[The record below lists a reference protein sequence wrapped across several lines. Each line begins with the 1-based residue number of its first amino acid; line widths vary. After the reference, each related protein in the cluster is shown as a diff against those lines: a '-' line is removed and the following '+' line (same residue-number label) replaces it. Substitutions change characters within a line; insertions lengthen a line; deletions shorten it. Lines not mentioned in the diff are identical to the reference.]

1 MSNFLNLNSRD
12 YWKGL
17 IVAVLAVV
25 VGGLTELLNAGAFP
39 TSDQWLSIAK
49 LAVSAGFSYLLKN
62 LLTNNQDQ
70 ILTKD
75 R

>member
-1 MSNFLNLNSRD
+1 MSSFLNLNSRD

-17 IVAVLAVV
+17 IVAMLAVV
-25 VGGLTELLNAGAFP
+25 IGGLTETLDAGALP
-39 TSDQWLSIAK
+39 SSDQWISIAK
-49 LAVSAGFSYLLKN
+49 LAVSAAISYLLKN
-62 LLTNNQDQ
+62 LLTNNSDQ

>member
-25 VGGLTELLNAGAFP
+25 VGAVTELLQAGALP
-39 TSDQWLSIAK
+39 TSDQWMSIGK
-49 LAVSAGFSYLLKN
+49 LALSAAVSYLLKN
-62 LLTNNQDQ
+62 LITNNQDQ